1 MSNKWYSVCLV
12 QGVGRAKKSQ
22 DHTKTGATISLQQ
35 KQHLQERQEKTKK
48 RYLPV
53 QASGRLF
60 CFLWLYNSIRP

>member
-35 KQHLQERQEKTKK
+35 KQHLQERQEKTRKGTC
-48 RYLPV
+48 RYKPV
-53 QASGRLF
+53 AG
-60 CFLWLYNSIRP
+60 CFVFFGCTTP